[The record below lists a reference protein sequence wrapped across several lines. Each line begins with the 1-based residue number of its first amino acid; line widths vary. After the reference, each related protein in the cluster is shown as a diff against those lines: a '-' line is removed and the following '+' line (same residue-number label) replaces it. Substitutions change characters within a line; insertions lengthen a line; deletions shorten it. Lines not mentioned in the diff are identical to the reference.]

1 MLSMNRLF
9 TYGRYARILV
19 GLIFLLSGL
28 TKGFDLIGTSQK
40 VEEYAE
46 VLSLNFPP
54 LLYDLLS
61 CCLVGVELFIGV
73 SLILR
78 LYHKTVLRLSLIIT
92 FIFLCLTL
100 IIAIDGK
107 MDDCGCFG
115 GYFKFSAW
123 QSFAKNVA
131 LLLVVIVASFEKTH
145 HTRYNKASLTSTL
158 ILLLWIV
165 SFCTINLSSQ
175 PITDSSHYKN
185 NTHILSY
192 EQSPF
197 DIELPNKVENKIV
210 YESITDSILKEET
223 IVLGIVRES
232 NTDDSACL
240 NKFVE
245 QVQSLGKGSGAN
257 ALLLTSSLENIA
269 GAHEFGLA
277 DNNTLKALS
286 SSHIGIVIL
295 REGVVT
301 GRWQQNHLR
310 LQTFPETTGEIKHS
324 SSARDNRMKLCLWL
338 LSLLVTMIFIIVI
351 SNNRG
356 SRKTEKE

>member
-1 MLSMNRLF
+1 MLSMNRLSA
-9 TYGRYARILV
+9 YGRYARILV
-19 GLIFLLSGL
+19 GLVFLLSGL

-40 VEEYAE
+40 VEEYVE
-46 VLSLNFPP
+46 VLALNFSPF
-54 LLYDLLS
+54 LYDLLS
-61 CCLVGVELFIGV
+61 CCLVGVELFIGI
-73 SLILR
+73 SLILH
-78 LYHKTVLRLSLIIT
+78 LWHKTVQRLASIIT

-100 IIAIDGK
+100 VIAIDGK

-115 GYFKFSAW
+115 SYFKFSAW

-131 LLLVVIVASFEKTH
+131 LLFAIIIANFEKTH
-145 HTRYNKASLTSTL
+145 HTRRNKASLISTL
-158 ILLLWIV
+158 LLLLWIV
-165 SFCTINLSSQ
+165 SFCAINLSSQ
-175 PITDSSHYKN
+175 PITDSSHYKK

-197 DIELPNKVENKIV
+197 DIELPNKMGEKII

-223 IVLGIVRES
+223 IALGIVRES

-245 QVQSLGKGSGAN
+245 QVQSLGKVSGAN
-257 ALLLTSSLENIA
+257 TLLLTSSLESIA
-269 GAHEFGLA
+269 RAHEFGLA

-295 REGVVT
+295 SEGVVT

-310 LQTFPETTGEIKHS
+310 LQSFPETTDEIEHS
-324 SSARDNRMKLCLWL
+324 SSQWNNRMKQYLWI
-338 LSLLVTMIFIIVI
+338 LSLLVTMIFITAI

-356 SRKTEKE
+356 SRKTE

>member
-1 MLSMNRLF
+1 MNRLS

-19 GLIFLLSGL
+19 GIVFLLSGL
-28 TKGFDLIGTSQK
+28 AKGFDLIGTSQK
-40 VEEYAE
+40 VEEYVE
-46 VLSLNFPP
+46 VRSLSFSPF
-54 LLYDLLS
+54 LYDFLS
-61 CCLVGVELFIGV
+61 FCLVGVELFIGI
-73 SLILR
+73 SLILH
-78 LYHKTVLRLSLIIT
+78 LYHKTVLRLASIIT

-100 IIAIDGK
+100 VIAIDGN

-115 GYFKFSAW
+115 SYFKFSAW

-131 LLLVVIVASFEKTH
+131 LLLVVIVASFEKPH
-145 HTRYNKASLTSTL
+145 HTRCNKASLISTF

-175 PITDSSHYKN
+175 PITDGSHYKTS
-185 NTHILSY
+185 THILSY

-197 DIELPNKVENKIV
+197 DIERPNKVENKIV

-232 NTDDSACL
+232 NTDDSAYL
-240 NKFVE
+240 NKFVK
-245 QVQSLGKGSGAN
+245 QIQSLGKVSGAN
-257 ALLLTSSLENIA
+257 TLLLTSSLDSIA
-269 GAHEFGLA
+269 VAHEFGLA

-286 SSHIGIVIL
+286 PSHIGIVIL

-310 LQTFPETTGEIKHS
+310 FQSFPETTGDIEYSGFKWG
-324 SSARDNRMKLCLWL
+324 NCMKLCLWI
-338 LSLLVTMIFIIVI
+338 LSLLVTMIFITII

-356 SRKTEKE
+356 SRKTE

>member
-1 MLSMNRLF
+1 MLSMNRLYK
-9 TYGRYARILV
+9 YGRYARILV
-19 GLIFLLSGL
+19 GVVFLLSGL
-28 TKGFDLIGTSQK
+28 AKGFDLIGTSQK
-40 VEEYAE
+40 VEEYVE
-46 VLSLNFPP
+46 VLSLNFSPF
-54 LLYDLLS
+54 LYDLLS

-73 SLILR
+73 SLILH
-78 LYHKTVLRLSLIIT
+78 LWHKQVLRLASIIT

-100 IIAIDGK
+100 VIAIDGK

-115 GYFKFSAW
+115 SYFKFSAW

-131 LLLVVIVASFEKTH
+131 LLLVVIIASFEKPH
-145 HTRYNKASLTSTL
+145 HTRCNKASLISTF

-165 SFCTINLSSQ
+165 SFCIINLSSQ
-175 PITDSSHYKN
+175 PITDSSHYKK
-185 NTHILSY
+185 NTHVLSY

-197 DIELPNKVENKIV
+197 DIELPNKVGSKIV
-210 YESITDSILKEET
+210 YESITDSVLKEET

-245 QVQSLGKGSGAN
+245 QVQSLGKVSGAN
-257 ALLLTSSLENIA
+257 TLLLTSSLESIA
-269 GAHEFGLA
+269 RAHEFGLA

-310 LQTFPETTGEIKHS
+310 LQFFPETTDEIEHYS
-324 SSARDNRMKLCLWL
+324 FQWENRMKQCLWI
-338 LSLLVTMIFIIVI
+338 LSLVMIMIFITVI

-356 SRKTEKE
+356 SRKTEQE

>member
-1 MLSMNRLF
+1 MNRLSA
-9 TYGRYARILV
+9 YGRYARILV
-19 GLIFLLSGL
+19 GLVFLLSGL

-61 CCLVGVELFIGV
+61 YCLVGVELFIGI
-73 SLILR
+73 SLILH
-78 LYHKTVLRLSLIIT
+78 LWHKTVQRLASIIT

-100 IIAIDGK
+100 VIAIDGK

-115 GYFKFSAW
+115 SYFKFSAW

-131 LLLVVIVASFEKTH
+131 LLLAIIIANFEKTH
-145 HTRYNKASLTSTL
+145 HTRCNKASLISTL

-175 PITDSSHYKN
+175 PITDSSHNKK

-192 EQSPF
+192 EQSSF
-197 DIELPNKVENKIV
+197 DIELPNKMGNRIV

-232 NTDDSACL
+232 NTDDSARL
-240 NKFVE
+240 SKFVE
-245 QVQSLGKGSGAN
+245 QVQSLGKGSGTKN
-257 ALLLTSSLENIA
+257 LLLTSSLEGIA

-301 GRWQQNHLR
+301 GRWKQNHLR
-310 LQTFPETTGEIKHS
+310 LQSFPETTGEIEHS
-324 SSARDNRMKLCLWL
+324 SSVRDNQMKLCLWL
-338 LSLLVTMIFIIVI
+338 LSLLVTMIFITVI
-351 SNNRG
+351 SKQPR
-356 SRKTEKE
+356 RPKRTE